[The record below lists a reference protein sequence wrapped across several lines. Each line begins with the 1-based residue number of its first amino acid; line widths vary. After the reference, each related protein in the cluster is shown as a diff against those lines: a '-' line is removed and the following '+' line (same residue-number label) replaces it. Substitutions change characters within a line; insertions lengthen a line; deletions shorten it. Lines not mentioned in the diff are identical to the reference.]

1 MIVFVHKNWDSTFKM
16 KGATRGVVTG
26 KAPKFLLQKH
36 SDLSIFKLGEF
47 EVGVGGGGGGANLN
61 IGDGGVAGDTEATE
75 TGETGNASFSTF
87 VSIKASFPPFCSSF
101 TSDLSSFKF
110 FISILL
116 TSQLRRRLALVAFR
130 NVSVN

>member
-1 MIVFVHKNWDSTFKM
+1 M

-36 SDLSIFKLGEF
+36 SDLSTFKKFFGELGEF

-75 TGETGNASFSTF
+75 TGETGDASFSTF
-87 VSIKASFPPFCSSF
+87 VSMKASFPPFCSSF
-101 TSDLSSFKF
+101 TSALSSFKF

>member
-1 MIVFVHKNWDSTFKM
+1 M

-36 SDLSIFKLGEF
+36 SDLSTFKKFFGELGES
-47 EVGVGGGGGGANLN
+47 EVGVGGGGGGAKLN
-61 IGDGGVAGDTEATE
+61 IGEGGVAGDTEA
-75 TGETGNASFSTF
+75 GEASFPTF
-87 VSIKASFPPFCSSF
+87 VSIKASFPPFFSSH

-116 TSQLRRRLALVAFR
+116 TSQSRRRLALVAFR